1 MVEVGKLDAKLVG
14 YFMYFHNG
22 WGR

>member
-22 WGR
+22 WGG